1 MGVVLFF
8 AIDHVGAISAPK
20 LTGLVGGDRKICEAD
35 TAHRAV
41 HAAMKAA
48 QWLV

>member
-1 MGVVLFF
+1 MSAVLF
-8 AIDHVGAISAPK
+8 AIDHVGAILAPK
-20 LTGLVGGDRKICEAD
+20 LTGLVGGDRKVCETD